1 MSLFSIRGRQIADEW
16 VQCIVK
22 FAYVHHVH
30 DTISIYACQRVCQSL
45 WQHSNTEICLIDIMQ
60 HPQQHTHTPHA
71 HMHARSHGCT
81 LSFFG
86 ANIAAAKWL
95 QYGIAWGCRCAE
107 CFFTTGI
114 RVILPMVK
122 SPAAHQQLPNVHPN
136 LSRLQPAR
144 PSLSLMGS
152 CAAQPPGCAFQPCV
166 YRESLQ
172 SEFPTSKTS
181 LCFSTYVLHSP
192 NASLLCIWI
201 AQHSLASP
209 LPPTPMPREWPA
221 LPPHT
226 SQAQRGPCA
235 ARCLSPPR
243 SLTYHVASP
252 LQGWRSAF
260 GRNCCKPTRPLGVSG
275 WSVLLWALPVVF
287 FWDDCRACCRRHHF
301 LQAVPCMG

>member
-95 QYGIAWGCRCAE
+95 QCGIAWGCRCAE

-114 RVILPMVK
+114 WQILPMVK
-122 SPAAHQQLPNVHPN
+122 STAAHQQLPNVHPN

-152 CAAQPPGCAFQPCV
+152 CAAVPD
-166 YRESLQ
+166 
-172 SEFPTSKTS
+172 
-181 LCFSTYVLHSP
+181 
-192 NASLLCIWI
+192 
-201 AQHSLASP
+201 
-209 LPPTPMPREWPA
+209 
-221 LPPHT
+221 
-226 SQAQRGPCA
+226 
-235 ARCLSPPR
+235 CLR
-243 SLTYHVASP
+243 SYEEA
-252 LQGWRSAF
+252 
-260 GRNCCKPTRPLGVSG
+260 
-275 WSVLLWALPVVF
+275 
-287 FWDDCRACCRRHHF
+287 
-301 LQAVPCMG
+301 LQALRCPCSASGAGR